1 MAEIAQTVYLNALQK
16 ECAIGDYVSLPSNSI
31 KMSEG
36 VRLCMVTV
44 IVEVHRIKEYTGR
57 VPGGGPEYKEE
68 TLYMATSLVD
78 RYLALLTILEQPS
91 PCLIRIAFVCVLLAA
106 KHEEPIQ
113 PSFNRMVHLIKTE
126 YNFETS
132 KEELVQLERSVITL
146 LDWGLHIETPIF
158 FLERYQR
165 LFGVD

>member
-44 IVEVHRIKEYTGR
+44 IVEVHRIK
-57 VPGGGPEYKEE
+57 EYKEE

-165 LFGVD
+165 LFGVN